1 MTRTL
6 FATLFLLFSLALP
19 AQEMFRP
26 GEFSFDTRYDTVNMN
41 GQFAIRA
48 LSDPGTSYYLID
60 LTVLPSR
67 FARVYFMETSFSS
80 ANLVNVDPD
89 LSKKRIW
96 FKTPLN
102 IPEPGVLAEL
112 NLFRDDA
119 VQKANLWTPTQQAE
133 WLQANDKYAN
143 TGAQ

>member
-1 MTRTL
+1 MIRTI
-6 FATLFLLFSLALP
+6 FTTLLLLIGLGLS
-19 AQEMFRP
+19 AQDMFRP
-26 GEFSFDTRYDTVNMN
+26 GDPSFDARYDSLNMN

-48 LSDPGTSYYLID
+48 LADQGTGYYLID

-80 ANLVNVDPD
+80 PALVNIDPD

-102 IPEPGVLAEL
+102 IPEPDALAEL

-119 VQKANLWTPTQQAE
+119 VQKANSWTPGQQAE
-133 WLQANDKYAN
+133 WLRINDKYST